1 MPNYTVRHSDGY
13 EWPLTVPNIPDRNKA
28 LDTFNQ
34 SDEARLAGIGPF
46 VFDDGG
52 TSPLPL
58 DYRLIEISATG
69 HETSYALAPLRV
81 PSPPK

>member
-13 EWPLTVPNIPDRNKA
+13 EWPLSVPNIPDRYKA

-46 VFDDGG
+46 VFDDG

-58 DYRLIEISATG
+58 DYCLIETSPTG
-69 HETSYALAPLRV
+69 RETSYALAPLV